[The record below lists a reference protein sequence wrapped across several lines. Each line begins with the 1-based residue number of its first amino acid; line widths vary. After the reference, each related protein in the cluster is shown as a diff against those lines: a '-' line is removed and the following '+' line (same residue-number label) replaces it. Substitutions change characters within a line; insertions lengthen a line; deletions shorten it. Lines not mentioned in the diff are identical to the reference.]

1 MFSSTM
7 IASSI
12 TMPTA
17 SVNASRVILL
27 SEKSMYRI
35 SVNVAIMEVGMARA
49 AINTA
54 RQLRITSSTTKLARK
69 LPRTR
74 CSSSEC
80 TEALMKTEMSWTTSR
95 WTPGG
100 QLQLQSLEPALDVI
114 GHAHGIRARLPEH
127 RYADCIPRH
136 MVLAEEHGPRAQ
148 LLGAVFHPADLP
160 HAHRHPAARGNDDVG
175 ELDGGIHPA
184 ERPQPQVLRAANE
197 RSEERV

>member
-54 RQLRITSSTTKLARK
+54 RQLRMNSSTTRLARK

-100 QLQLQSLEPALDVI
+100 SSSFRVSSRRLTLSATRTVFVPDCRSTETLTASRGTRSEEHTSELQSLAYLVCRLLLEKKKERPRALVTVI
-114 GHAHGIRARLPEH
+114 G
-127 RYADCIPRH
+127 
-136 MVLAEEHGPRAQ
+136 
-148 LLGAVFHPADLP
+148 
-160 HAHRHPAARGNDDVG
+160 
-175 ELDGGIHPA
+175 
-184 ERPQPQVLRAANE
+184 
-197 RSEERV
+197 

>member
-1 MFSSTM
+1 M

-17 SVNASRVILL
+17 SVSASRVILL

-35 SVNVAIMEVGMARA
+35 SVNVAIMEVGMASA

-54 RQLRITSSTTKLARK
+54 RQLRMNSSTTRLARK

-100 QLQLQSLEPALDVI
+100 SSSFRVSSRRLTLSATRTVFVPDCRSTETLTASRGTWSLRRSM
-114 GHAHGIRARLPEH
+114 AHVRSSSAPSSTWPTSRTRTGAP
-127 RYADCIPRH
+127 PR
-136 MVLAEEHGPRAQ
+136 MATMMLA
-148 LLGAVFHPADLP
+148 
-160 HAHRHPAARGNDDVG
+160 N
-175 ELDGGIHPA
+175 
-184 ERPQPQVLRAANE
+184 
-197 RSEERV
+197 